1 MSICLVGLWN
11 AGARPILPGIALTA
25 IHGILRAMSPSSS
38 PAHEVARQAYRGAS
52 GRAYHG
58 EKRSV
63 PAAAI
68 PWLIRVRAAVFQPQ
82 VGADDS
88 VLEWGC
94 GAGWNLAGL
103 KCGRRVGLDV
113 AVALRPEVE
122 AAGIE
127 FCEATTHLPPAQFDR
142 VLCHH
147 ALEHVPDPL
156 ETLVELRRLL
166 KPSGRLLLSVPWER
180 EARYCRFDPAEPN
193 HHLFSWNAQT
203 LGNLVTVAGL
213 AVDSI
218 GVRTYGYDRRAA
230 IWAVRLGL
238 GESGFRGIRRLL
250 QTLRPLK
257 EVTAVLRR
265 ENPGG

>member
-1 MSICLVGLWN
+1 MEV
-11 AGARPILPGIALTA
+11 ARPLLPGIALMA

-38 PAHEVARQAYRGAS
+38 PAHELARQAYQGAS

-82 VGADDS
+82 VAADDS

-103 KCGRRVGLDV
+103 KCARRVGLDV

-127 FCEATTHLPPAQFDR
+127 FCETTSHLPPAQFDR

-166 KPSGRLLLSVPWER
+166 KPAGRLLLSVPWER
-180 EARYCRFDPAEPN
+180 EARYRRFDPAEPN

-203 LGNLVTVAGL
+203 LGNLLTVAGL

-238 GESGFRGIRRLL
+238 GESGFRGIRRFL

-257 EVTAVLRR
+257 EVAAVARCEDR
-265 ENPGG
+265 GG